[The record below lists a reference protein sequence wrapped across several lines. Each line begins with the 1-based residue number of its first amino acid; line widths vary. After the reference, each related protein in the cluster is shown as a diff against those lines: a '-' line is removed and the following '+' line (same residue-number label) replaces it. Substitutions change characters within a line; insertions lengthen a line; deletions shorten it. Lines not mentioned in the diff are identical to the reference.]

1 MGRRTRW
8 VVSVLVAATMGAV
21 ALRCLV
27 PSILVLTQS
36 DLTLRGLSLV
46 PSQPTTATLECTRG
60 LVVAVP
66 EISGDWFFTRDHP
79 PCTVGGDLLG
89 PIKAT
94 AAEMTV
100 LKRRPQVVFHVTA
113 NGQIS
118 NVSVSHTS
126 GSETLDERSLT
137 LVLAHRYKRHNCGVC
152 RVSTEVDVDFQG
164 PVWIRDSVR

>member
-1 MGRRTRW
+1 MRRRTRW
-8 VVSVLVAATMGAV
+8 VVSVLVAATVGAV

-27 PSILVLTQS
+27 PPKLALTQS
-36 DLTLRGLSLV
+36 DLTLRSLPLV

-60 LVVAVP
+60 LVGAVP
-66 EISGDWFFTRDHP
+66 EIGGDWFLTRDHP

-94 AAEMTV
+94 AAEMAV
-100 LKRRPQVVFHVTA
+100 LKHRPRVVFHVTA

-118 NVSVSHTS
+118 NASVSRTS